1 MRDRSACDDVLV
13 GIAVMNYPVP
23 DLYCSSDVRQNYLKI
38 ADMVVGIKQGLP
50 GLDLIVFPEYST
62 HGIAD
67 RRDDPGPPLT
77 EAGEETAVFAAA
89 CRAAGLWGVF
99 SVTGG
104 CCRPDPGNAVVLID
118 DRGEV
123 VHRHR
128 HPVTGPAGSEAPGDP
143 PRAVDG
149 PKGLRITLAIC
160 DGGPHPPAGCQV
172 CGAELVVRCQGSPD
186 VPVDDQI
193 SAARAMAWMNLCY
206 VATVNTVGSDGVH
219 TWAGH
224 SAIVGFDGTVLG
236 RCGDEEYGLQYAE
249 LSPAAVRAARTERVR
264 QEWALRGAVSGFA
277 GSAARGHRRHDRR
290 VSGRAV
296 VTG

>member
-1 MRDRSACDDVLV
+1 MPDRSARDDALV

-23 DLYCSSDVRQNYLKI
+23 DLYCAGDVRQNYLKI

-62 HGIAD
+62 HGVAD
-67 RRDDPGPPLT
+67 SQDDIGPPLT
-77 EAGEETAVFAAA
+77 APGEETAVFAAA
-89 CRAAGLWGVF
+89 CRAAGVWGVF
-99 SVTGG
+99 STTGG

-128 HPVTGPAGSEAPGDP
+128 HTLAGLTGGGPPADP

-149 PKGLRITLAIC
+149 PKGLRTTLAIC
-160 DGGPHPPAGCQV
+160 DGAPHPPSGCQV

-206 VATVNTVGSDGVH
+206 VATVNTVGSDGEH

-236 RCGDEEYGLQYAE
+236 RCGDEEYGLQYAR
-249 LSPAAVRAARTERVR
+249 LSPVAVRAARAARLR
-264 QEWALRGAVSGFA
+264 QEWALRGAISGLA
-277 GSAARGHRRHDRR
+277 GSTAGEHGRRGRRRPR
-290 VSGRAV
+290 QTVG
-296 VTG
+296 TG